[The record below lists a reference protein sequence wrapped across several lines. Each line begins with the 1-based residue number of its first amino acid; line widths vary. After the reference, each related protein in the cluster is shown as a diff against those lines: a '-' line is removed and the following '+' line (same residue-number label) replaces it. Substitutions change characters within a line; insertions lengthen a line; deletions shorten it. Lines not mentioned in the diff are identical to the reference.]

1 MYTSFR
7 AATVAAVFWLG
18 AAAAATAAETS
29 IQMQAIRDK
38 GPGPAIGPVI
48 GPVIGT
54 VHAVET
60 AEGLVLQ
67 LDLADLPP
75 GPNRLFLYDAGDC
88 SVPRGELLSSAPLA
102 VVNVDITE
110 DGAEPL
116 KQAVMVSGASL
127 AELSHQ
133 ALVIHRGGQTADLGP
148 EQTGLRRLVACGV
161 AQ

>member
-18 AAAAATAAETS
+18 AAATATAADSS

-38 GPGPAIGPVI
+38 GP

-60 AEGLVLQ
+60 AEGLVLE

-75 GPNRLFLYDAGDC
+75 GPNRLFLHDAGDC
-88 SVPRGELLSSAPLA
+88 SVPRGELLSNAPLA

-116 KQAVMVSGASL
+116 KQTLMVPGASL
-127 AELSHQ
+127 AQLSDK
-133 ALVIHRGGQTADLGP
+133 ALVIYRGGQTADLGP